1 MDAITSRGSFA
12 RILVATDF
20 SPAAEEAWKTAR
32 RLAQSLGAELV
43 LLHVLVEGPLYSES
57 PFTGARVREA
67 YASARAWAEKQLEQ
81 WAAEARASGIAV
93 RVNLRSGVPHRE
105 IVKAARPKTDL
116 LVVGTRGLG
125 RVERALLGSVADRV
139 IRMAPCPVLSV
150 GPAGRPPK

>member
-1 MDAITSRGSFA
+1 MTSRGPFP

-57 PFTGARVREA
+57 PFTGARVREV

-81 WAAEARASGIAV
+81 WAAEAKASGLAV
-93 RVNLRSGVPHRE
+93 RVDLRSGVPHRE
-105 IVKAARPKTDL
+105 IVKAARNRTDL
-116 LVVGTRGLG
+116 IVVGSRGLG
-125 RVERALLGSVADRV
+125 GVERAMLGSVADRV
-139 IRMAPCPVLSV
+139 IRLASCPVLSV
-150 GPAGRPPK
+150 RPASRA